1 MNFRLCCLLMLVVA
15 SHATAEDWPQFR
27 GINASGVSGS
37 KKPLPPE
44 FSLEKNLR
52 WSVKLGDGVGCPI
65 VAGGKVFVTAMSAE
79 RTFSVFA
86 FDAATGKKL
95 WQRDFE
101 TGKLPRITPP
111 NSHASSTPAS
121 DGQRLYVY
129 FSTLG
134 LLALDAKS
142 GEETW
147 KRSLPSPSYL
157 MDWGAASSPIVH
169 DGTVYFN
176 QDDDL
181 SPVLFAVDAKSGAIK
196 WTAERPDMLGGY
208 AVPVICEANGQ
219 TDVVVSGTGFLKG
232 YDPATGAE
240 RWSCN
245 STLRT
250 MMSSPVVRDG
260 IIYLSSQ
267 SYGDEARTLKF
278 ALLEW
283 LDTNQ
288 DGKLSKA
295 EIPKEFGARFDASDK
310 NGDGVIADGELDTAF
325 QSAKNQAGGGNTIQA
340 VRGGGSGDVTK
351 THVLWNIKNKS
362 PSNITSPLVAG
373 DQLFTVKRGGLSSSF
388 DAATGKSHWE
398 LGRIRNIGDYYASPV
413 AGDNKIFVAG
423 ENGFIVVLEQ
433 GPKLKVLATNDV
445 SESCVATP
453 AIADG
458 RLFVRG
464 RETLFCFGE
473 DGQ

>member
-1 MNFRLCCLLMLVVA
+1 
-15 SHATAEDWPQFR
+15 
-27 GINASGVSGS
+27 
-37 KKPLPPE
+37 
-44 FSLEKNLR
+44 
-52 WSVKLGDGVGCPI
+52 
-65 VAGGKVFVTAMSAE
+65 
-79 RTFSVFA
+79 
-86 FDAATGKKL
+86 
-95 WQRDFE
+95 
-101 TGKLPRITPP
+101 
-111 NSHASSTPAS
+111 
-121 DGQRLYVY
+121 
-129 FSTLG
+129 
-134 LLALDAKS
+134 
-142 GEETW
+142 
-147 KRSLPSPSYL
+147 

-169 DGTVYFN
+169 DGTVFFN

-181 SPVLFAVDAKSGAIK
+181 SPVLFAVDAKSGAMK

-219 TDVVVSGTGFLKG
+219 TDVVISGSGFLKG
-232 YDPATGAE
+232 YDPATGTE
-240 RWSCN
+240 RWSSN

-267 SYGDEARTLKF
+267 SYGDEKRTLKF

-288 DGKLSKA
+288 DGKLTKA
-295 EIPKEFGARFDASDK
+295 EIPKEFASRFDTSDK
-310 NGDGVIADGELDTAF
+310 DGDGVIADGELDTAF

-340 VRGGGSGDVTK
+340 VRGGGRGDVTK
-351 THVLWNIKNKS
+351 THVLWNIANKS
-362 PSNITSPLVAG
+362 PSNIVSPVVVG
-373 DQLFTVKRGGLSSSF
+373 EQLFIVKKGGLSSSF
-388 DAATGKSHWE
+388 DATTGKTHWE
-398 LGRIRNIGDYYASPV
+398 LNRIRNIGDYYASPV
-413 AGDNKIFVAG
+413 AGDGKIFVTG

-445 SESCVATP
+445 GESCVATP

-473 DGQ
+473 DEK

>member
-1 MNFRLCCLLMLVVA
+1 LALVLFSEA
-15 SHATAEDWPQFR
+15 ARAEDWPQFR
-27 GINASGVSGS
+27 GINACGVSAS
-37 KKPLPPE
+37 KKRLPTE

-65 VAGGKVFVTAMSAE
+65 VAGGKVFTTAMTGE
-79 RTFSVFA
+79 KTFSVFA
-86 FDAATGKKL
+86 FEAATGKKL

-111 NSHASSTPAS
+111 NSHASSTPAT
-121 DGQRLYVY
+121 DGRSVFVH

-142 GEETW
+142 GKQEW
-147 KRSLPSPSYL
+147 QRSLPAANYL
-157 MDWGAASSPIVH
+157 MDWGAALSPIVH

-181 SPVLFAVDAKSGAIK
+181 APTLFAVDAKSGAIK
-196 WTAERPDMLGGY
+196 WTAERPDMLAGY

-219 TDVVVSGTGFLKG
+219 TDVVISGSGFLKG
-232 YDPATGAE
+232 YDPATGTE
-240 RWSCN
+240 RWSSN

-267 SYGDEARTLKF
+267 SYGDEKRTLKF

-288 DGKLSKA
+288 DGKLAKA
-295 EIPKEFGARFDASDK
+295 EIPKEFWSRFDVSDK
-310 NGDGVIADGELDTAF
+310 NADGVIADTELDTAF

-340 VRGGGSGDVTK
+340 VRGGGRGDVTK
-351 THVLWNIKNKS
+351 THVLWNIANKS
-362 PSNITSPLVAG
+362 PSNIVSPIVVG
-373 DQLFTVKRGGLSSSF
+373 EQLFIVKKGGLSSSF
-388 DAATGKSHWE
+388 DAATGKTHWE
-398 LGRIRNIGDYYASPV
+398 LSRIRNIGDYYASPV
-413 AGDNKIFVAG
+413 AGDGKIFVTG

-433 GPKLKVLATNDV
+433 GPKLNILATNDV
-445 SESCVATP
+445 GESCVATP

-464 RETLFCFGE
+464 RESLFCFGE
-473 DGQ
+473 E

>member
-1 MNFRLCCLLMLVVA
+1 M
-15 SHATAEDWPQFR
+15 
-27 GINASGVSGS
+27 
-37 KKPLPPE
+37 
-44 FSLEKNLR
+44 
-52 WSVKLGDGVGCPI
+52 
-65 VAGGKVFVTAMSAE
+65 
-79 RTFSVFA
+79 
-86 FDAATGKKL
+86 
-95 WQRDFE
+95 
-101 TGKLPRITPP
+101 
-111 NSHASSTPAS
+111 
-121 DGQRLYVY
+121 
-129 FSTLG
+129 
-134 LLALDAKS
+134 
-142 GEETW
+142 
-147 KRSLPSPSYL
+147 
-157 MDWGAASSPIVH
+157 
-169 DGTVYFN
+169 
-176 QDDDL
+176 
-181 SPVLFAVDAKSGAIK
+181 
-196 WTAERPDMLGGY
+196 
-208 AVPVICEANGQ
+208 
-219 TDVVVSGTGFLKG
+219 
-232 YDPATGAE
+232 
-240 RWSCN
+240 
-245 STLRT
+245 
-250 MMSSPVVRDG
+250 
-260 IIYLSSQ
+260 
-267 SYGDEARTLKF
+267 
-278 ALLEW
+278 
-283 LDTNQ
+283 
-288 DGKLSKA
+288 
-295 EIPKEFGARFDASDK
+295 
-310 NGDGVIADGELDTAF
+310 IADGELDTAF